1 MTSKVPDFSNDELRL
16 ISATLRE
23 RFGREVPLERADTE
37 LRLNPASTEITACPT
52 VYWEVDNCHFLISKI
67 DKSHFHATFYYRLY
81 QQYGTQKK
89 RYDDLFDCIVSLL
102 KAQEEHVQ
110 KEQGTKT

>member
-1 MTSKVPDFSNDELRL
+1 MTSKVPDFNNNELIL
-16 ISATLRE
+16 IRATLRE
-23 RFGREVPLERADTE
+23 RFGREIPLQMADTE
-37 LRLNPASTEITACPT
+37 LRLNLASTEITSCPT
-52 VYWEVDNCHFLISKI
+52 AYWEVDNCHYLISKI

-102 KAQEEHVQ
+102 KAQEQQAQ
-110 KEQGTKT
+110 KELGANT